1 MKVAST
7 VGRAAAL
14 TALSALAVAVGLRP
28 VVIEVSGDSMRPTYA
43 PGDRLLA
50 ARRPRLAKTGR
61 CVVLRR
67 VTAGDQIDTL
77 AIKRL
82 AAVEGDPIPP
92 EVRRFPI
99 DGGGPLVP
107 RGMIAVL
114 GDGVRSTDSKSYG
127 LIPASSIVAVVLM
140 KLS

>member
-1 MKVAST
+1 MKLAST
-7 VGRAAAL
+7 VAGTAAL
-14 TALSALAVAVGLRP
+14 TALAALAVALRLSP

-50 ARRPRLAKTGR
+50 VRRPQWAKTGR

-67 VTAGDQIDTL
+67 QTAGDQIDTL

-82 AAVEGDPIPP
+82 AAVEGDPVPQ
-92 EVRRFPI
+92 EVRRFPN

-107 RGMIAVL
+107 PGMIAVL

-127 LIPASSIVAVVLM
+127 LIPATSIVAVVLM
-140 KLS
+140 KLT